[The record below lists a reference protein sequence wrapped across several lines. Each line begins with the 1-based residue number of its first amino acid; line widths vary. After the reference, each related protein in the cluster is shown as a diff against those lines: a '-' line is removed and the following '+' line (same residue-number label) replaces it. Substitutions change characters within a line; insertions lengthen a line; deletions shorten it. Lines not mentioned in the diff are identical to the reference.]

1 MASFYAE
8 NHLRH
13 IAGLEKR
20 HGPISDEVVTALR
33 TLIKLICR
41 SEDPVEAIPFL
52 DRCIS
57 IQESLH
63 GPQSILGDLDEWIGH
78 AGRVDFKLV
87 EPFQLRRLAIKT
99 RLSGEHSWQAA
110 EECEAIAR
118 KWASTGDYSRA
129 RAFLE
134 RSISIL
140 EKVHGAVSVE
150 VAGAVDTLAEIGAR
164 LKKWEDAETNLQRS
178 LHLKEKIFGKRSEEA
193 ARTLLTSA
201 IVHANSC
208 KLERHGAKFES
219 LRKAVTAF
227 ASGLDIIEER
237 FGPDSLE
244 VQKALEAMISAYL
257 DCGEFWKAEPLLK
270 RLLEICERT
279 YGDDA
284 AALLWILAELAT
296 GYARE
301 RVEDAEPVLERGF
314 AVLRTFLD
322 AGKPIFRRSILDM
335 AGNRKVLYGGSQK
348 GVLETL
354 VQASETFRDNQ
365 RKRWGA

>member
-1 MASFYAE
+1 MAA
-8 NHLRH
+8 
-13 IAGLEKR
+13 
-20 HGPISDEVVTALR
+20 
-33 TLIKLICR
+33 
-41 SEDPVEAIPFL
+41 
-52 DRCIS
+52 
-57 IQESLH
+57 
-63 GPQSILGDLDEWIGH
+63 
-78 AGRVDFKLV
+78 
-87 EPFQLRRLAIKT
+87 
-99 RLSGEHSWQAA
+99 
-110 EECEAIAR
+110 
-118 KWASTGDYSRA
+118 
-129 RAFLE
+129 
-134 RSISIL
+134 
-140 EKVHGAVSVE
+140 
-150 VAGAVDTLAEIGAR
+150 AVDTLAEIGAR
-164 LKKWEDAETNLQRS
+164 LTKWEDAETNLQRS

-208 KLERHGAKFES
+208 KLQRHGAKFEG

-270 RLLEICERT
+270 RLLDICERT

-354 VQASETFRDNQ
+354 VQASETFRDNL

>member
-8 NHLRH
+8 SHLRH
-13 IAGLEKR
+13 IAGLEQR
-20 HGPISDEVVTALR
+20 HGSISDEVVTALR

-63 GPQSILGDLDEWIGH
+63 GPQSIMGDLDDWIGR
-78 AGRVDFKLV
+78 AGHIDFKLV
-87 EPFQLRRLAIKT
+87 EPFQLRRLAIKSK
-99 RLSGEHSWQAA
+99 LFGADSPEAA
-110 EECEAIAR
+110 RECEAIAR
-118 KWASTGDYSRA
+118 RWASQGDYSRA

-140 EKVHGAVSVE
+140 EKLHGAASVE
-150 VAGAVDTLAEIGAR
+150 VATTVDALAEIGAR
-164 LKKWEDAETNLQRS
+164 LTKWAEAETSLQRS
-178 LHLKEKIFGKRSEEA
+178 LHLKETIFGKRSEEA
-193 ARTLLTSA
+193 GRTLLTSA
-201 IVHANSC
+201 IVHANSS
-208 KLERHGAKFES
+208 KLERHGTRFER
-219 LRKAVTAF
+219 LRKAATAF
-227 ASGLDIIEER
+227 AAGLDIIEER

-244 VQKALEAMISAYL
+244 VQKALEAMILAYL
-257 DCGEFWKAEPLLK
+257 DCGEFSNAEPLLK

-284 AALLWILAELAT
+284 AALLWILAELAA

-301 RVEDAEPVLERGF
+301 RVDEAEPILERGF

-322 AGKPIFRRSILDM
+322 AGKPIFHRSIVNM
-335 AGNRKVLYGGSQK
+335 AGNRNVLYGGRQK

-354 VQASETFRDNQ
+354 VQASETLRGNL

>member
-8 NHLRH
+8 SHLQH

-20 HGPISDEVVTALR
+20 HGSISDEVVTALR

-63 GPQSILGDLDEWIGH
+63 GPQSILGDLDGWIGQ

-87 EPFQLRRLAIKT
+87 EPFQLRRLTIKT
-99 RLSGEHSWQAA
+99 GLFGEDSPQAA

-118 KWASTGDYSRA
+118 RWASHGDYSRA
-129 RAFLE
+129 KAFLE

-140 EKVHGAVSVE
+140 EKTHGAISVE
-150 VAGAVDTLAEIGAR
+150 VATAVDTLAEIGAR
-164 LKKWEDAETNLQRS
+164 LMKWADAETNLQRS
-178 LHLKEKIFGKRSEEA
+178 LHLKEEIFGKRSEEA

-201 IVHANSC
+201 IVHANSG
-208 KLERHGAKFES
+208 KLQRHGTRIE
-219 LRKAVTAF
+219 RVGKAASAF
-227 ASGLDIIEER
+227 ALGLDIMEER

-244 VQKALEAMISAYL
+244 VQKALEAMISAFV

-270 RLLEICERT
+270 QLLAICERT
-279 YGDDA
+279 YGSDA
-284 AALLWILAELAT
+284 AALLWILAELAA

-301 RVEDAEPVLERGF
+301 RAEEAEAVLERGF

-322 AGKPIFRRSILDM
+322 ARKPIYRRSIVEM
-335 AGNRKVLYGGSQK
+335 AGNKEVLYGGHQI

-354 VQASETFRDNQ
+354 VQASEMHRDNL

>member
-8 NHLRH
+8 SHLRH
-13 IAGLEKR
+13 IAGLEQR
-20 HGPISDEVVTALR
+20 HGTISDEVVTALR
-33 TLIKLICR
+33 TLIKLILR

-52 DRCIS
+52 ERCIS

-63 GPQSILGDLDEWIGH
+63 GPQSIMGDLDDWIGR
-78 AGRVDFKLV
+78 AGSIDFKLV

-99 RLSGEHSWQAA
+99 RLFGGHGPEAA
-110 EECEAIAR
+110 GECEAIAR
-118 KWASTGDYSRA
+118 RWASCGEYSRA

-134 RSISIL
+134 RRISIL
-140 EKVHGAVSVE
+140 EKIHGCVSIE
-150 VAGAVDTLAEIGAR
+150 VATAVDTLAEIGAR
-164 LKKWEDAETNLQRS
+164 LKRWHDAETCLQRS
-178 LHLKEKIFGKRSEEA
+178 LDLKEKLFGRRSEEV
-193 ARTLLTSA
+193 ARTLLASA

-208 KLERHGAKFES
+208 KLQRHGARFES
-219 LRKAVTAF
+219 LRKAVTAL
-227 ASGLDIIEER
+227 AAGLDIIEER

-244 VQKALEAMISAYL
+244 VQEALEAMILAYL
-257 DCGEFWKAEPLLK
+257 DCGEFWNAEPLLK

-284 AALLWILAELAT
+284 GALLWILAELAA

-301 RVEDAEPVLERGF
+301 RVDEAEPVLERGF

-322 AGKPIFRRSILDM
+322 VGKPIFHRSIVNM
-335 AGNRKVLYGGSQK
+335 AGNRNVLYGGRQK

-354 VQASETFRDNQ
+354 VQASETLRGNL